1 MNETAKSE
9 KIPGDIVKL
18 SFEEALA
25 ALEEIVS
32 QLEEGA
38 VSLEESI
45 DIYTRGTH
53 LRRHCEDKLRLAQER
68 IDKIVPGADG
78 DIAAEPADIE

>member
-1 MNETAKSE
+1 MNDTAKTD
-9 KIPGDIVKL
+9 KIPNDILKL
-18 SFEEALA
+18 SFEEALE
-25 ALEEIVS
+25 ALEEIVA

-78 DIAAEPADIE
+78 GTATEPADIE

>member
-1 MNETAKSE
+1 MSDIAKTD
-9 KIPGDIVKL
+9 KIPGDILKL

-78 DIAAEPADIE
+78 GVVAEPADIE

>member
-1 MNETAKSE
+1 MSESAKNE

-32 QLEEGA
+32 QLEGGA

-53 LRRHCEDKLRLAQER
+53 LRRHCEEKLRLAQER
-68 IDKIVPGADG
+68 IDKSVPGPAG
-78 DIAAEPADIE
+78 GIATEPADIA

>member
-1 MNETAKSE
+1 MNDTAKTE
-9 KIPGDIVKL
+9 KIPADIAKM
-18 SFEEALA
+18 SFEQALE
-25 ALEEIVS
+25 ALEEIVG
-32 QLEEGA
+32 QLEGGE

-53 LRRHCEDKLRLAQER
+53 LRRHCEEKLRLAQER

-78 DIAAEPADIE
+78 AVGTEPANID

>member
-1 MNETAKSE
+1 MNDRAKND
-9 KIPGDIVKL
+9 KIPNDILKL

-32 QLEEGA
+32 QLEEGS

-78 DIAAEPADIE
+78 GLATEPADIE

>member
-1 MNETAKSE
+1 MSESAKNE

-32 QLEEGA
+32 RLEGGA

-53 LRRHCEDKLRLAQER
+53 LRRHCEEKLRLAQER
-68 IDKIVPGADG
+68 IDKIVPGPDG
-78 DIAAEPADIE
+78 GI

>member
-1 MNETAKSE
+1 MSDKDKAD
-9 KIPGDIVKL
+9 KIPADILKM

-25 ALEEIVS
+25 ALEEIVGK
-32 QLEEGA
+32 LEGGE

-53 LRRHCEDKLRLAQER
+53 LRRHCEEKLRLAQER
-68 IDKIVPGADG
+68 VDKIVPGGDG
-78 DIAAEPADIE
+78 GVGTEPANIE